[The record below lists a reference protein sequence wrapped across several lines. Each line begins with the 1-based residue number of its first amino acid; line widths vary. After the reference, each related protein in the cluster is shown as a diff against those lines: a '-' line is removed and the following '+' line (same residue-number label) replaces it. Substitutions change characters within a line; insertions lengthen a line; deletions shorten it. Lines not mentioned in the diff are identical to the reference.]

1 MKEEKTKNILI
12 YKTTREHAIISTME
26 LSLDKFPQGLHLF
39 SL

>member
-1 MKEEKTKNILI
+1 MKREKTKNLLI
-12 YKTTREHAIISTME
+12 YTREHAMISTME